1 MGNCFGLMNNPLFSD
16 IQKTAIDLHASKM
29 KNDNFLIIFF
39 IGGPGSGKGTQS
51 QKISEKYGLFHIA
64 VGDLLREEISTGSG
78 RGFTMAKFM
87 NEGDLVPTVLVLDLI
102 KEKIFLNIENTNG
115 FVIDGFPREK
125 SQALLF
131 QNDIIPVDLVIYLEV
146 EDNLLR
152 DRLQGRAVISG
163 RKDDNYVIERR
174 IKIFRKNKEA
184 LVKYFKQ
191 KLISVNGEHDVAD
204 VFSDVCNAIDQVLE
218 KRESRV

>member
-1 MGNCFGLMNNPLFSD
+1 M
-16 IQKTAIDLHASKM
+16 
-29 KNDNFLIIFF
+29 
-39 IGGPGSGKGTQS
+39 
-51 QKISEKYGLFHIA
+51 
-64 VGDLLREEISTGSG
+64 REEISTGSR
-78 RGFTMAKFM
+78 RGFEMATFM
-87 NEGDLVPTVLVLDLI
+87 NAGNLVPTDIVLDLI
-102 KEKIFLNIENTNG
+102 KENIFQNIEKTNG

-174 IKIFRKNKEA
+174 IKSFRKNREA
-184 LVKYFKQ
+184 LVKYLKQ
-191 KLISVNGEHDVAD
+191 KLISVNGEHDVAV